1 MCLSLGKG
9 QPTDENTFKIV
20 SVCVSLGEYPIIRY
34 HRPRNPTHEASVLCT
49 HLSRFVQDELDKYA
63 QYHQDFPPQTSRPR
77 GMLFI
82 TDRSMDL
89 FAPLVH
95 EFTYQAMI
103 HDVLNISDGAKVV
116 HKDPSKQD
124 EKGSGPKESEI
135 LESDN
140 IWTSSRHLHMKDLL
154 TKLVSDF
161 NKFRAENSQFDQ
173 ETEDANATTMGGINQ
188 IKDMLAGLPQFQAG
202 KEAYGL
208 HIGMAQEAMNIFQNH
223 RLVDVAT
230 VEQVREPFPDPHF
243 LKYI

>member
-1 MCLSLGKG
+1 MLYGFS
-9 QPTDENTFKIV
+9 TNARVFKIV

-49 HLSRFVQDELDKYA
+49 HLSRFIQDELDKYA
-63 QYHQDFPPQTSRPR
+63 QHHHDFPPQSSRPR
-77 GMLFI
+77 GVLFI

-89 FAPLVH
+89 FAPLIH

-116 HKDPSKQD
+116 YKDPSA
-124 EKGSGPKESEI
+124 KESEI
-135 LESDN
+135 LESDK
-140 IWTSSRHLHMKDLL
+140 IWTTSRHLHMKDLL

-161 NKFRAENSQFDQ
+161 NKFRAENSHFDQ

-188 IKDMLAGLPQFQAG
+188 IKDMLAGLPQFQKG

-223 RLVDVAT
+223 RLVDIAT
-230 VEQVREPFPDPHF
+230 VEQVRTDALGFPIIMS
-243 LKYI
+243 L